1 MTRTDKKLTVV
12 NIKFSMDTY
21 RNLKQNELDSLSDAA
36 CSFFYFVQSSGN
48 KLKIRDFVIL
58 WLLEDQMKDLDTVA
72 FGIFQIYFC
81 NNLFKPDVN
90 SKLQNKKR

>member
-36 CSFFYFVQSSGN
+36 RGFFYFVQSSGN

-58 WLLEDQMKDLDTVA
+58 WLLEVQMKDLDTVA
-72 FGIFQIYFC
+72 FGIFQIYFY